1 LISNKV
7 VDSSVSKRAA
17 SPVQK
22 KAEVIEKLKSAA
34 GLREEPVLRD
44 HPITVVNTRKAY
56 SVDPEATYM
65 APRQWI
71 KMLPNDDDDSQS
83 PWADQVRDG
92 LQVTSTHILKSQ

>member
-1 LISNKV
+1 
-7 VDSSVSKRAA
+7 VSKRAA

-22 KAEVIEKLKSAA
+22 KAEVIEKLKSAG

-92 LQVTSTHILKSQ
+92 LQVTSTHIKKSQRYICI